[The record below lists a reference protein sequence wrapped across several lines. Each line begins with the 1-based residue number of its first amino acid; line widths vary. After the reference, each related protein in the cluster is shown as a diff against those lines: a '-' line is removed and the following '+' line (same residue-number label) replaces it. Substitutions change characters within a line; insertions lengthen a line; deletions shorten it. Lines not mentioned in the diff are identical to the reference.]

1 MQNTR
6 NHQQQQQQQ
15 PYQSY
20 SPQPYQ
26 HQQSSHQPYQ
36 QNQQYPPSLSYQTK
50 KKKESNEKEKEKEKE
65 KERQRQRLQAEE
77 ERDDEDNELHDQD
90 PQNLIQSGVDA
101 LAAVPKLHVRG
112 ISLRRWATFF
122 NQRMNVIPFVS
133 SYLEIL
139 DTNAS
144 NAVIVFFVIAII
156 LYVVNVASYFVS
168 IVLVLLWPLLTWN
181 AAVKIMRIAMD
192 LSIKTPAQEKKLNAQ
207 LRRKRGISDTD
218 LYIAQLQVI
227 RCSQYFA
234 IFLCV
239 VYIETLLRFYLSA
252 VWVWFCKHIFL
263 VLVWCFLQSERKNGG
278 MRIQIRLKRVD
289 QMVQE
294 IVVSSKSMPSVAAT
308 TPTARN
314 VNKKNSMSQLHSQQ
328 QQQQHSM
335 PLQNSRGIQ
344 HATARGSVKNG
355 SLEDE
360 EDIEEEETPGSMSS
374 EQQQHLQLHLQ
385 QPTYL
390 LMPPRTGLRTTQP
403 LLSPE
408 QQKIPPP
415 PPPPSTL
422 PVALQTQHSQQEQ
435 KEQLYRESPSS
446 KREEERA
453 RARPRSTTTATPT
466 ATTPR
471 ERTTKPALTAV
482 STVMRSKSS
491 TGISTYGDQDDIK
504 DVDQSK
510 YREKDSDEHAS
521 FVRRSG
527 KKTGENSSSCSS
539 SSNSRSKSRSS
550 KKDSSRS
557 GLKSQKKEEQA
568 YEERILRATASAS
581 AAAEQEYTD
590 DESHSMNSRSRSK
603 NNVTKKSSSSSG
615 SSMKNERDHRTNSS
629 MSSLAYSASSAPSS
643 LSSHQHSKSSSTMPS
658 YYTQPSLASSSF
670 QPSHLLPYLSG
681 STHTSNPV
689 PSAQFYALPPAVD
702 LNPRPEG
709 APYII
714 PHR

>member
-6 NHQQQQQQQ
+6 NHQQQQQQQQ

-26 HQQSSHQPYQ
+26 HQQSSPQPYQ

-65 KERQRQRLQAEE
+65 KQRRQTEE
-77 ERDDEDNELHDQD
+77 ERDDEDNDLHDQD

-144 NAVIVFFVIAII
+144 NAVIVFFGIAII

-192 LSIKTPAQEKKLNAQ
+192 LSIKTPAQEKKMNAQ
-207 LRRKRGISDTD
+207 LRRERGISDTD

-252 VWVWFCKHIFL
+252 VWVWFFKHIFL

-294 IVVSSKSMPSVAAT
+294 IVVSSKSMSTVAAT
-308 TPTARN
+308 TPTPRN

-328 QQQQHSM
+328 QHSM
-335 PLQNSRGIQ
+335 PLQNSRDIQ

-415 PPPPSTL
+415 STL
-422 PVALQTQHSQQEQ
+422 PVALQTQHSQQEHQ
-435 KEQLYRESPSS
+435 EQLYRESPSS
-446 KREEERA
+446 KREE
-453 RARPRSTTTATPT
+453 RARPRSTTT
-466 ATTPR
+466 TTTTR
-471 ERTTKPALTAV
+471 ERTTKPTLTAA

-539 SSNSRSKSRSS
+539 SSNSSRSKSRSS

-568 YEERILRATASAS
+568 YEERILRATATAS
-581 AAAEQEYTD
+581 ATAEQEYTD

-603 NNVTKKSSSSSG
+603 NNVTKKSSN
-615 SSMKNERDHRTNSS
+615 MKNERDHRTNSS